1 MEIIG
6 AFAQVEHIGMD
17 NGAHQQ
23 DVLEDKFGM
32 VLNANVKKDLILM
45 EKYASFVLMASNGM
59 KEIKVVIAPLGIFGM
74 VIIVKKELYVQEIEF
89 IIRML
94 INAYVRMVN
103 FGMEWVVW
111 FSQIVVVEKF
121 GILHLFS
128 VIAHLHSIGMEEIVS
143 SVLMEKFGINLQ
155 ANVNVEKELNGMANF
170 VLLFK
175 IVMEEW
181 FGIKILGLVNVLV
194 SWSGMEDSVL
204 LIHAK
209 TVKFGIISEENAYA
223 QVDYNIS
230 ITYAKSLN

>member
-103 FGMEWVVW
+103 FGME
-111 FSQIVVVEKF
+111 
-121 GILHLFS
+121 
-128 VIAHLHSIGMEEIVS
+128 
-143 SVLMEKFGINLQ
+143 
-155 ANVNVEKELNGMANF
+155 
-170 VLLFK
+170 
-175 IVMEEW
+175 
-181 FGIKILGLVNVLV
+181 
-194 SWSGMEDSVL
+194 
-204 LIHAK
+204 
-209 TVKFGIISEENAYA
+209 
-223 QVDYNIS
+223 
-230 ITYAKSLN
+230 